1 MSYFSKCVSKIRGFL
16 CVCIEILPVQLLLCM
31 FVSKSSCSLTVF
43 KSTFVC
49 TGAIARSR
57 AYFGRGTG
65 AILLDNVGCSGTE
78 TRLVN
83 CRSNPL
89 GVHNC
94 GHYEDAGVTCQRM
107 CMCIC
112 M

>member
-1 MSYFSKCVSKIRGFL
+1 MNL
-16 CVCIEILPVQLLLCM
+16 E
-31 FVSKSSCSLTVF
+31 FVF
-43 KSTFVC
+43 

-65 AILLDNVGCSGTE
+65 AILLDDVQCTGTE

-89 GVHNC
+89 GIHNC
-94 GHYEDAGVTCQRM
+94 GHSEDAGVTCSQTLG
-107 CMCIC
+107 
-112 M
+112 

>member
-1 MSYFSKCVSKIRGFL
+1 MFESK
-16 CVCIEILPVQLLLCM
+16 
-31 FVSKSSCSLTVF
+31 FVL
-43 KSTFVC
+43 

-65 AILLDNVGCSGTE
+65 SILLDEVACIGNE

-89 GVHNC
+89 GTHNC
-94 GHYEDAGVTCQRM
+94 GHSEDAGVTCQG
-107 CMCIC
+107 IESYYFGNLFDT
-112 M
+112 

>member
-1 MSYFSKCVSKIRGFL
+1 MIQLFASRNFSLVS
-16 CVCIEILPVQLLLCM
+16 E
-31 FVSKSSCSLTVF
+31 FVS
-43 KSTFVC
+43 

-57 AYFGRGTG
+57 AYFGQGTG
-65 AILLDNVGCSGTE
+65 AILLDEVACTGTE

-94 GHYEDAGVTCQRM
+94 AHSEDAGVICQGIQSH
-107 CMCIC
+107 CFDKSFDT
-112 M
+112 

>member
-1 MSYFSKCVSKIRGFL
+1 MNL
-16 CVCIEILPVQLLLCM
+16 E
-31 FVSKSSCSLTVF
+31 FVF
-43 KSTFVC
+43 

-65 AILLDNVGCSGTE
+65 AILLDDVQCTGTE

-94 GHYEDAGVTCQRM
+94 GHSEDAGVTCSQTLG
-107 CMCIC
+107 
-112 M
+112 